1 MRKAAFFTVLTIFL
15 SLALNAQDESDLRLG
30 IKLAPT
36 FGNSR
41 VLLDDPANTVEND
54 GSAFRL
60 SIGLIADREFGNG
73 YIFSSGVI
81 YIPKEVSIAASGT
94 GGNVFNTGPETY
106 KLQYLQIPGT
116 VKLFTNEIQPDVKI
130 YFQLGMALEIKVYE
144 EADTELD
151 EPEVIAQFQP
161 FNIPVILGTG
171 FEYKAGVNTT
181 IFAGVSYQRGLTNIV
196 ESTNTNYEFAE
207 AVSIRTTLLS
217 IDAGVKF

>member
-1 MRKAAFFTVLTIFL
+1 MRKAAFFTVLTLFV
-15 SLALNAQDESDLRLG
+15 SLALKAQDESDLRLG

-60 SIGLIADREFGNG
+60 SIGLIADRKFGNG
-73 YIFSSGVI
+73 YIFSSGLI
-81 YIPKEVSIAASGT
+81 YMPKEVSIAASGT
-94 GGNVFNTGPETY
+94 GSNVFNAIPETY
-106 KLQYLQIPGT
+106 KLQYLQIPST
-116 VKLFTNEIQPDVKI
+116 VKLFTNEIQPDLKI

-144 EADTELD
+144 EAETGLG

-171 FEYKAGVNTT
+171 IEYTAGVNTT
-181 IFAGVSYQRGLTNIV
+181 VFAGVSYQRGLTNIV

-207 AVSIRTTLLS
+207 ELSIRTTLLS
-217 IDAGVKF
+217 IDVGVKF